1 MANKTYLVKT
11 WNADGSLANHY
22 EVSVESDAQLAE
34 LKKFLKSK
42 DGHVLITRQP
52 DRKPAAKTKR
62 R

>member
-11 WNADGSLANHY
+11 WNADGSLANFY

-52 DRKPAAKTKR
+52 DRAAAKKR
-62 R
+62 SR

>member
-22 EVSVESDAQLAE
+22 EVSVESDAQLAD

-52 DRKPAAKTKR
+52 DRPAPKKR
-62 R
+62 SR